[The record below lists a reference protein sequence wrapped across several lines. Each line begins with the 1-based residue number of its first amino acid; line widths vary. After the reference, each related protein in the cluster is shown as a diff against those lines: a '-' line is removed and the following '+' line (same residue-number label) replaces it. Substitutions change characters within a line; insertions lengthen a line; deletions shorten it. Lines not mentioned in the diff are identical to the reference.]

1 MNVMMDDDVTNDA
14 ADDGAADEQDSF
26 RGATGQTAAGQTDDA
41 VRTHTFDASG
51 PLDVDVVLGAGRV
64 TIALV
69 EEPGATV
76 EVRHD
81 PGASNPWMQ
90 GLSEMLT
97 WFGGQFGGDR
107 GDGSGSAVLAETR
120 IEMVGRRLVVH
131 TPKRHRLVPLSVT
144 VRAPAGSNLALVAG
158 SADMTVTG
166 PAGTVKLDTGSG
178 AVTMDRA
185 DGQAEI
191 NSGSGALRLGPMLA
205 GLRARSG
212 SGEIEVSSVGGT
224 TTLITGSGDVWLGAV
239 QSDVRVRTGSGDLIV
254 ADAACGRVEL
264 ITGSGEIRVG
274 VRSGTAAMVDLK
286 SGSGQAR
293 SELGL
298 SNTPPTDAP
307 KLQVR
312 GRTGSGNA
320 VITPATN

>member
-1 MNVMMDDDVTNDA
+1 MNVTMDENVTSDAA
-14 ADDGAADEQDSF
+14 ADDGAHDRTDFGSD
-26 RGATGQTAAGQTDDA
+26 AGQTEDV
-41 VRTHTFDASG
+41 VRRQNFDASS
-51 PLDVDVVLGAGRV
+51 PLDVDVSLGAGRV

-69 EEPGATV
+69 EEPGASV
-76 EVRHD
+76 EVRYD
-81 PGASNPWMQ
+81 ASAANPWLQ
-90 GLSEMLT
+90 GLSNVLT
-97 WFGGQFGGDR
+97 WFGGQFGGDA
-107 GDGSGSAVLAETR
+107 GEEAKTSAVRETR
-120 IEMVGRRLVVH
+120 IELVGRRLYVH
-131 TPKRHRLVPLSVT
+131 TPKRHRLVPLAVT
-144 VRAPAGSNLALVAG
+144 VRAPAGSHLELNAG

-166 PAGTVKLDTGSG
+166 PAGRVKLETGSG

-191 NSGSGALRLGPMLA
+191 KSGSGALRLGPMLA

-212 SGEIEVSSVGGT
+212 SGEIEVSSVGGA

-239 QSDVRVRTGSGDLIV
+239 QSDVRVRTGSGDLTV
-254 ADAACGRVEL
+254 ADAACGQVEL
-264 ITGSGEIRVG
+264 VTGSGEIRVG
-274 VRSGTAAMVDLK
+274 VRSGTSAMVDLR

-298 SNTPPTDAP
+298 SNTPPANGP

-320 VITPATN
+320 VVTTAII

>member
-1 MNVMMDDDVTNDA
+1 MTDDVTDMTGSDA
-14 ADDGAADEQDSF
+14 AAD
-26 RGATGQTAAGQTDDA
+26 AL
-41 VRTHTFDASG
+41 VRKEFFDASR
-51 PLDVDVVLGAGRV
+51 PLDIDLVLGAGRV

-81 PGASNPWMQ
+81 PSASNAWME
-90 GLSEMLT
+90 GLSNVLS
-97 WFGGQFGGDR
+97 WFGGQFGEGAD
-107 GDGSGSAVLAETR
+107 DAKYSAVHEAR
-120 IEMVGRRLVVH
+120 IDLIGRRLIVH
-131 TPKRHRLVPLSVT
+131 TPKRQRLVPLAVT
-144 VRAPAGSNLALVAG
+144 VRAPAGSNLEISAG

-166 PAGTVKLDTGSG
+166 PAGRVKLHTGSG
-178 AVTMDRA
+178 SVALDRA
-185 DGQAEI
+185 DGPAEI

-212 SGEIEVSSVGGT
+212 SGEIEVSSVGGA

-239 QSDVRVRTGSGDLIV
+239 QSDVRARTGSGDLTV
-254 ADAACGRVEL
+254 ADAACGHVEL

-274 VRSGTAAMVDLK
+274 VRSGTAAMVDLR

-298 SNTPPTDAP
+298 SDTPPAHAP

-320 VITPATN
+320 VVTAAIG